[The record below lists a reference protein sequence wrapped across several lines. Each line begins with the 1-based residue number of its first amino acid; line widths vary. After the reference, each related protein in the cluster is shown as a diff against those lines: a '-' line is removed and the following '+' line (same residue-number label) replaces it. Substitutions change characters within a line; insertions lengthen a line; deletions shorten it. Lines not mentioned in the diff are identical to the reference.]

1 MRCVWNQAEGI
12 EWDCAMAITGSFHDL
27 CTATCE
33 LRAPATS
40 SFLLPPSAEPS
51 GSPRDA
57 MCGTCWRVGSP
68 RLPTRWSASRAKW
81 AVPSGWA
88 GNSECPRWPRRN
100 SLGVGGGR
108 RANLLAHRFALG
120 VGVGV
125 GVSEQE
131 SGGRWGGV
139 RGSLRRCAESTG
151 LSGSLPVQ
159 LGAERHR
166 GLRHPAPPPPPPPPP
181 PLRLRR
187 DRRAHPRPPRRS
199 RLVRRGSRCFHVS
212 TIQTDL
218 AVAERE
224 MVAVF
229 GLEDGWMDGWNCRD
243 VEWLKRCRI

>member
-1 MRCVWNQAEGI
+1 
-12 EWDCAMAITGSFHDL
+12 MAITGSFHDL

-125 GVSEQE
+125 GVGVSEQE

-166 GLRHPAPPPPPPPPP
+166 GLRHPAPPPPPPPPLP
-181 PLRLRR
+181 LPLRLRR

-218 AVAERE
+218 AVAERKRKRE

-229 GLEDGWMDGWNCRD
+229 GLEDGWMDGWMDGWNCRD